1 MAIDAETIQYGPWN
15 QGVRYDLPPED
26 IAPNGLRKMNNT
38 RLNAAAAVERRTGT
52 VSYSSESALSGGPTV
67 TAVGEFQ
74 IPGGAAKVFCVAG
87 DKFYEHA
94 TDWTDRTGGVTIA
107 EDDDTT
113 FEWVRAFDKLI
124 LTNGYNGPIKWT
136 GSGNISALDVDSRFT
151 TADHIGYW
159 DNRTWLGN
167 TNANSDR
174 LWYSDAGDPETWGST
189 SFYNFGAPITAI
201 VPMQNALSVH
211 TEDAIY
217 TLIPTGNA
225 TIPYQIQQRTS
236 SDPRNP
242 QRGGTISGRAVVVLP
257 GNIQVFPLKDGVYMW
272 RGGDT
277 IEKISYALDEG
288 YWNRL
293 ATVRMPYTFA
303 IYYATED
310 EVWFWFAYGGS
321 QAKFNHIMVLSTKH
335 LYQDA
340 STGETRMAWYGPYFN
355 GESFERNSAA
365 IIGGVPHAGG
375 YDGIVYDHVPS
386 NVYNDA
392 GAAYNSN
399 FETSAMAPFGADVDL
414 RWLYSKTYFDA
425 LGAYTLTVDQES
437 QGVGVH
443 SGTLETITGGGAL
456 DVDFT
461 LDEDKLGTV
470 RMVSKDADLRG
481 YDPHS
486 SLTFTNNNINQP
498 YRVRRTHLQ
507 YKVIGRRR
515 KQKAG
520 VT

>member
-1 MAIDAETIQYGPWN
+1 MAIQAETIKYGPWS

-26 IAPNGLRKMNNT
+26 ITPNGLRKMSNT
-38 RLNAAAAVERRTGT
+38 RLNAAAAVERRLGT
-52 VSYSSESALSGGPTV
+52 ASYKSQSAISGSPTF
-67 TAVGEFQ
+67 TALGEFQ
-74 IPGGAAKVFCVAG
+74 IPGGAAKVFAVAG
-87 DKFYEHA
+87 AVFYEYSSG
-94 TDWTDRTGGVTIA
+94 WTDRTGSVTITA
-107 EDDDTT
+107 GDDNT
-113 FEWVRAFDKLI
+113 FEWVRGFQKLI
-124 LTNGYNGPIKWT
+124 LTNGVDAPIKWT
-136 GSGNISALDVDSRFT
+136 GTGNVTALDVDSRFT
-151 TADHIGYW
+151 TASHVGYW
-159 DNRTWLGN
+159 DNRVWLGN

-189 SFYNFGAPITAI
+189 AFYNFGAPITAI

-225 TIPYQIQQRTS
+225 TIPYQRQQRTS

-257 GNIQVFPLKDGVYMW
+257 GNIQVFPLEDGIYMW
-272 RGGDT
+272 GGGDT
-277 IEKISYALDEG
+277 IDKVSYALDEG
-288 YWNRL
+288 YWDSLVASRL
-293 ATVRMPYTFA
+293 AESFA

-310 EVWFWFAYGGS
+310 EVWFFLAYGTG
-321 QAKFNHIMVLSTKH
+321 QTKFNHVMILSTKH

-340 STGETRMAWYGPYFN
+340 STGETRMAWYGPYEN
-355 GESFERNSAA
+355 GSSFERNCAA
-365 IIGGVPHAGG
+365 IIDNKPHAGD
-375 YDGIVYDHVPS
+375 YDGLVFDHAPG
-386 NVYNDA
+386 NTYNDG
-392 GAAYNSN
+392 GAAYGSY
-399 FETSAMAPFGADVDL
+399 FETSAIAPFGSDVDL
-414 RWLYSKTYFDA
+414 RWLYAKTYFDA

-456 DVDFT
+456 DTFT
-461 LDEDKLGTV
+461 LGTDALGTV
-470 RMVSKDADLRG
+470 RMVSKDTDLRG

-486 SLTFTNNNINQP
+486 SLTFTNNTINQP

-507 YKVIGRRR
+507 YTVIGRHR

-520 VT
+520 QL